1 MREESTSANRK
12 PKTVAAAGEQPSKRA
27 APRRLD
33 PPERLAV
40 DLPFIGAVRLPAPQQ
55 LAFYCAVT
63 ALVALEIIEW
73 PVALLITAGHALTQQ
88 QHNKSLEDLG
98 EVLEH
103 LV

>member
-1 MREESTSANRK
+1 MREESASANRK
-12 PKTVAAAGEQPSKRA
+12 LTTVAAASGQPPKRG

-33 PPERLAV
+33 APERLV
-40 DLPFIGAVRLPAPQQ
+40 LDLPLIGTIRLPPPQQ
-55 LAFYCAVT
+55 LAYYCAVT
-63 ALVALEIIEW
+63 ALVALEIIDW